1 MLNYFM
7 LKTLIIIKHVDMLFE
22 IQKRNKSGSKVLKTK
37 NGRIM
42 LSSKSAVCRNQ
53 DLRSN
58 KKQKNY

>member
-1 MLNYFM
+1 M
-7 LKTLIIIKHVDMLFE
+7 LKTLIIVKHVDMLFE
-22 IQKRNKSGSKVLKTK
+22 IQKRYKSGSKVLKTK

-42 LSSKSAVCRNQ
+42 FSSKSAVYRNQ

>member
-7 LKTLIIIKHVDMLFE
+7 LKTLIIVKHVDMLFE
-22 IQKRNKSGSKVLKTK
+22 IQKRYKSGSKVLKTK

-42 LSSKSAVCRNQ
+42 FSSKSVVRRNQ

-58 KKQKNY
+58 KKQKN

>member
-7 LKTLIIIKHVDMLFE
+7 LKTLIIVKHVDMLFE
-22 IQKRNKSGSKVLKTK
+22 IQKRYKSGSKVLKTK

-42 LSSKSAVCRNQ
+42 LSSKSAVYRNQ

>member
-7 LKTLIIIKHVDMLFE
+7 LKTLIIVKHVDMLFE
-22 IQKRNKSGSKVLKTK
+22 IQKRYKSGSKVLKTK

-42 LSSKSAVCRNQ
+42 FSSKSVVCRNQ

-58 KKQKNY
+58 KKQKN

>member
-1 MLNYFM
+1 
-7 LKTLIIIKHVDMLFE
+7 MLFE
-22 IQKRNKSGSKVLKTK
+22 IQKRYKSGSKVLKTK

-42 LSSKSAVCRNQ
+42 LSSKYVVCRNH